1 MLPATRSTRSFPR
14 IPYVC
19 AVCIGTGSKHALSSR
34 GYHLAPPREA
44 RCTCD
49 FHKTYLVRHAPTPR
63 AALSGVH
70 TTCFEQWDS
79 DIYPLLTRTGCQSVF
94 GRPIRAPYDSL
105 SCLRAPRTYVCT
117 RTRHLHA
124 CACNART
131 STMHRDHMS
140 ATSA

>member
-1 MLPATRSTRSFPR
+1 MR
-14 IPYVC
+14 
-19 AVCIGTGSKHALSSR
+19 
-34 GYHLAPPREA
+34 YHLAVTILRRLA
-44 RCTCD
+44 RLAALAT
-49 FHKTYLVRHAPTPR
+49 FTKLKALYLVRHAPTPR